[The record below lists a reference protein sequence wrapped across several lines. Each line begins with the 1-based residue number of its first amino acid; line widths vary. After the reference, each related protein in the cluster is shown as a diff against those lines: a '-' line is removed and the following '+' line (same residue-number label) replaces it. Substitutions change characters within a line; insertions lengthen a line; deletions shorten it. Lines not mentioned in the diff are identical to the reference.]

1 MIKANL
7 MTITMMNSMNGNLNK
22 DNNNGIYI
30 YSYMIKWYI
39 IPNLIIIKEYYN
51 EKSSK
56 LINIIYSTK
65 NNIKSSSITIQVNI
79 SDHDNILEQALLY
92 YK

>member
-30 YSYMIKWYI
+30 YSYMIK
-39 IPNLIIIKEYYN
+39 
-51 EKSSK
+51 
-56 LINIIYSTK
+56 
-65 NNIKSSSITIQVNI
+65 
-79 SDHDNILEQALLY
+79 
-92 YK
+92 